1 MVVANNVRC
10 CCALREIAR
19 RGNLSYTERHPA
31 VVDAVEL
38 GGVISA
44 ADQAKVFQ
52 EFQQADNS
60 ITRKK
65 GGTGLAISKRIIDAR
80 RKNLGRVARRTGIN
94 VLPHAPDH
102 RRAASHA
109 FLGASANVGS

>member
-1 MVVANNVRC
+1 M
-10 CCALREIAR
+10 
-19 RGNLSYTERHPA
+19 

-65 GGTGLAISKRIIDAR
+65 GGTCLAISKRITEMHGGKIWVESLVGQGSTFSLA
-80 RKNLGRVARRTGIN
+80 
-94 VLPHAPDH
+94 LPITVERQATP
-102 RRAASHA
+102 S
-109 FLGASANVGS
+109 

>member
-1 MVVANNVRC
+1 MSAVVV
-10 CCALREIAR
+10 ALREIAR

-52 EFQQADNS
+52 TSQQFDHPQEGWNEP
-60 ITRKK
+60 R
-65 GGTGLAISKRIIDAR
+65 
-80 RKNLGRVARRTGIN
+80 NLQT
-94 VLPHAPDH
+94 HH
-102 RRAASHA
+102 
-109 FLGASANVGS
+109 